1 LVLVPMTPLPYEAA
15 ALFLVSRTAR
25 EAAPLSFVSLRLQ
38 FRLDVVVPL
47 VPNDAAGLDD
57 VSQLPR

>member
-1 LVLVPMTPLPYEAA
+1 MTPLPYEAA